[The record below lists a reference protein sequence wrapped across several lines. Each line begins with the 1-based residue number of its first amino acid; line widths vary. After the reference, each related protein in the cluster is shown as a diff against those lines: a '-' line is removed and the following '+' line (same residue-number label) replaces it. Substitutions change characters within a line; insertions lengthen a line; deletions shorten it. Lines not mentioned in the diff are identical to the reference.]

1 MICCWRIAITVSI
14 PSIAAKVAASILLAE
29 LSLDLHDLS
38 GDLNGV
44 GCYLLIWCHA
54 WLELAHLLI
63 VECLLL
69 LLNALNV
76 ATDDDSLRLEK
87 LVQLLL
93 LNIGQLSNNQVDVV
107 WSLACHV
114 LHGSAEQVKLVGL
127 LQWHLNRV
135 QNNCQIELILIRVII
150 I

>member
-1 MICCWRIAITVSI
+1 
-14 PSIAAKVAASILLAE
+14 
-29 LSLDLHDLS
+29 
-38 GDLNGV
+38 
-44 GCYLLIWCHA
+44 
-54 WLELAHLLI
+54 LLI

-76 ATDDDSLRLEK
+76 AADDDSLRLEK

-93 LNIGQLSNNQVDVV
+93 LNISQLGNNQVDVV
-107 WSLACHV
+107 WSLARHV
-114 LHGSAEQVKLVGL
+114 LHSSAEEVKLVSL

-135 QNNCQIELILIRVII
+135 QNNRQIELILIRVII